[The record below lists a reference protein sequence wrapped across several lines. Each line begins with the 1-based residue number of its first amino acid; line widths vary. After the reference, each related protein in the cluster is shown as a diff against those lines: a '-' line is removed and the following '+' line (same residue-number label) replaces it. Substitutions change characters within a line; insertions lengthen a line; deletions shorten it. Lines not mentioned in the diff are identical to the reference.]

1 MDMHVRGAWWWGWGY
16 FLFAFGILYEAGL
29 EDFEEK
35 DQLHLHI
42 TKNISQEKL

>member
-1 MDMHVRGAWWWGWGY
+1 MVVVVVVRVGH
-16 FLFAFGILYEAGL
+16 LFAFGILYEAGL
-29 EDFEEK
+29 EDFENK